1 MRAEVVSRCGLSSS
15 LKERHLFLFL
25 NPTTLL
31 NSSCRGLNSF
41 AVSLSLSLSSL
52 SQSIV
57 RSPLFKAAAQ
67 SPEEIRRQDLLQRAK
82 EHAPNSRPWRT
93 FGRRRTPPSSAP
105 LRTARSTAMIGRQ
118 GNCTS
123 HQGPKPDPRKAR
135 TSRVCVEDLCF
146 EDPYFPSK
154 RSLQPCRLTALKQ
167 HQRSRPGWPLSYPV
181 ASPPAKVEKTLVP
194 ADEPVTTRVPPTL
207 PQANFAPS
215 RNVATPSAV
224 RAKDICRL

>member
-1 MRAEVVSRCGLSSS
+1 M
-15 LKERHLFLFL
+15 LFL
-25 NPTTLL
+25 
-31 NSSCRGLNSF
+31 
-41 AVSLSLSLSSL
+41 SLSLSLLSL
-52 SQSIV
+52 NQSFVPHFLKRPRNRLKKSGDKICSNAQ
-57 RSPLFKAAAQ
+57 RSTRQ
-67 SPEEIRRQDLLQRAK
+67 IRGHGALSADA
-82 EHAPNSRPWRT
+82 EH
-93 FGRRRTPPSSAP
+93 PPSSAP
-105 LRTARSTAMIGRQ
+105 LRTARSTAMMGRQ

-146 EDPYFPSK
+146 EDPYSPSK